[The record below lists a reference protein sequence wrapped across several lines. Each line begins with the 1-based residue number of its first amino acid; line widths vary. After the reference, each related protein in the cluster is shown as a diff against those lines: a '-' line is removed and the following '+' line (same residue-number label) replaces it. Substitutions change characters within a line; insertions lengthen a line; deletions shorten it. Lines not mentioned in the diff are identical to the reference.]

1 MQTMIRAGMA
11 AVMLAVGLPLAAQS
25 EELAGIL
32 VTAVDPDGPAA
43 AAGIERGDLI
53 LECRRPGG
61 DDHRRVDGGV
71 GRGGGRRGHAW
82 PSSTGTRCAIRW
94 CSSIR
99 SGDGPASG

>member
-25 EELAGIL
+25 EEPAGIL

-43 AAGIERGDLI
+43 TAGIERGDLI
-53 LECRRPGG
+53 LS
-61 DDHRRVDGGV
+61 VDGQAVTTTGELTEALAAAE
-71 GRGGGRRGHAW
+71 GRRGHA
-82 PSSTGTRCAIRW
+82 GHQARGRGGAIRW